1 MFNRF
6 KLGRTLDEAH
16 AYGYNLLFEELALA
30 VCTHEGID
38 LRFNHLDTTSFCLTG
53 EYLPASDEHAIC
65 ITHGYS
71 KDHRPD
77 LKQAVLELM
86 VSQDGGVPLVS
97 KSWDGN
103 TSDTQIFQERAAA
116 LITAFKTTPRP
127 RYLVADAKLYCE
139 DNATQLAK
147 LGFITR
153 IPATLKLVAQVIGQ
167 ALQEDTWQ
175 TFDDHTRYQP
185 LALCHYGMAQRW

>member
-6 KLGRTLDEAH
+6 KLGRTLDEAYT
-16 AYGYNLLFEELALA
+16 YGCDLLFSELALA
-30 VCTHEGID
+30 VCAQEGID
-38 LRFNHLDTTSFCLTG
+38 LRFNHLDTTSFSLSG
-53 EYLPASDEHAIC
+53 EYVPDSDEQAIT

-103 TSDTQIFQERAAA
+103 TSDTQIFQERARRCWRPLRTRPARA
-116 LITAFKTTPRP
+116 IWSLTPNSTH
-127 RYLVADAKLYCE
+127 E
-139 DNATQLAK
+139 DNASNLPSSA
-147 LGFITR
+147 LSRGF
-153 IPATLKLVAQVIGQ
+153 PARSS
-167 ALQEDTWQ
+167 WS
-175 TFDDHTRYQP
+175 R
-185 LALCHYGMAQRW
+185 R

>member
-1 MFNRF
+1 YIPDR
-6 KLGRTLDEAH
+6 
-16 AYGYNLLFEELALA
+16 
-30 VCTHEGID
+30 
-38 LRFNHLDTTSFCLTG
+38 
-53 EYLPASDEHAIC
+53 DEHAIR

-86 VSQDGGVPLVS
+86 VSQDGGIPFVS

-103 TSDTQIFQERAAA
+103 TSDTQMFQQRAQA
-116 LITAFKTTPRP
+116 LMSAFKATPSP

-139 DNATQLAK
+139 DHAVHLTK

-153 IPATLKLVAQVIGQ
+153 IPATLKMVSQVIGQ
-167 ALQEDTWQ
+167 ALQGDTWQ
-175 TFDDHTRYQP
+175 PFDDSTRSQS
-185 LALCHYGMAQRW
+185 LALCHHGIAQQWLVVSSQAAYERAAAALNKAKQREDEAITQQL

>member
-16 AYGYNLLFEELALA
+16 AYGCDLLLSELALA
-30 VCTHEGID
+30 VCQQERID
-38 LRFNHLDTTSFCLTG
+38 LCFNHLDTTSFALTG
-53 EYLPASDEHAIC
+53 EYVPESDTPAIA

-77 LKQAVLELM
+77 LQQAVLELM
-86 VSQDGGVPLVS
+86 VSQDGGVPFVS

-103 TSDTQIFQERAAA
+103 TADTQIFQDRAQA
-116 LITAFKTTPRP
+116 LIATLKSSPTP
-127 RYLVADAKLYCE
+127 RYLVADSKLYHE
-139 DNATQLAK
+139 DNAGNLQA

-153 IPATLKLVAQVIGQ
+153 IPGTLKLVSQ
-167 ALQEDTWQ
+167 
-175 TFDDHTRYQP
+175 
-185 LALCHYGMAQRW
+185 